1 MFFKDELSSMNA
13 LLERLAS
20 SDALDPQTKEW
31 RDQVR
36 EMSYD
41 IEGCVDDYMP

>member
-1 MFFKDELSSMNA
+1 MFFKDELSSMYA